1 MIEIGS
7 MTLIEAIPYTCVKIE
22 GSVAFLQR
30 VGEDKRGRFKKMDA
44 KLVPYVDENNQLVI
58 PKPPPMNRKKMTRF
72 HYMKAISE
80 DAQVHI
86 SVAFLIKAML
96 AVGVVTGSW
105 YQAQMKFQEISIRLN
120 DLEDRV
126 TVIATTVQGM
136 EQEHIS
142 ELEEEVREQRSILQ
156 RMGLKKP

>member
-1 MIEIGS
+1 
-7 MTLIEAIPYTCVKIE
+7 
-22 GSVAFLQR
+22 
-30 VGEDKRGRFKKMDA
+30 
-44 KLVPYVDENNQLVI
+44 
-58 PKPPPMNRKKMTRF
+58 
-72 HYMKAISE
+72 MKGISE

-86 SVAFLIKAML
+86 SVAFLIKAMM

>member
-1 MIEIGS
+1 M
-7 MTLIEAIPYTCVKIE
+7 
-22 GSVAFLQR
+22 
-30 VGEDKRGRFKKMDA
+30 A
-44 KLVPYVDENNQLVI
+44 KG
-58 PKPPPMNRKKMTRF
+58 
-72 HYMKAISE
+72 ISE
-80 DAQVHI
+80 DAQIHI
-86 SVAFLIKAML
+86 SIAFLIKAML

-136 EQEHIS
+136 EQEH
-142 ELEEEVREQRSILQ
+142 LNKLKAEVEEQRSLLQ

>member
-1 MIEIGS
+1 M
-7 MTLIEAIPYTCVKIE
+7 
-22 GSVAFLQR
+22 
-30 VGEDKRGRFKKMDA
+30 A
-44 KLVPYVDENNQLVI
+44 KG
-58 PKPPPMNRKKMTRF
+58 
-72 HYMKAISE
+72 ISE
-80 DAQVHI
+80 DAQIHI
-86 SVAFLIKAML
+86 SIAFLIKAML
-96 AVGVVTGSW
+96 AVGLVTGSW

-156 RMGLKKP
+156 RMGLKK

>member
-1 MIEIGS
+1 
-7 MTLIEAIPYTCVKIE
+7 
-22 GSVAFLQR
+22 
-30 VGEDKRGRFKKMDA
+30 
-44 KLVPYVDENNQLVI
+44 
-58 PKPPPMNRKKMTRF
+58 
-72 HYMKAISE
+72 MKAISE

-136 EQEHIS
+136 EQEHLN
-142 ELEEEVREQRSILQ
+142 ELEEEVKEQRSLLQ

>member
-1 MIEIGS
+1 
-7 MTLIEAIPYTCVKIE
+7 
-22 GSVAFLQR
+22 
-30 VGEDKRGRFKKMDA
+30 
-44 KLVPYVDENNQLVI
+44 
-58 PKPPPMNRKKMTRF
+58 
-72 HYMKAISE
+72 MKAISE

-156 RMGLKKP
+156 RMGLKK

>member
-1 MIEIGS
+1 
-7 MTLIEAIPYTCVKIE
+7 
-22 GSVAFLQR
+22 
-30 VGEDKRGRFKKMDA
+30 
-44 KLVPYVDENNQLVI
+44 
-58 PKPPPMNRKKMTRF
+58 
-72 HYMKAISE
+72 MKAISE

-142 ELEEEVREQRSILQ
+142 ELEAEVKEQRSILQ
-156 RMGLKKP
+156 KMGLKKP

>member
-1 MIEIGS
+1 
-7 MTLIEAIPYTCVKIE
+7 
-22 GSVAFLQR
+22 
-30 VGEDKRGRFKKMDA
+30 
-44 KLVPYVDENNQLVI
+44 
-58 PKPPPMNRKKMTRF
+58 
-72 HYMKAISE
+72 MKAISE

-126 TVIATTVQGM
+126 TVITTTVQGM
-136 EQEHIS
+136 EQEH
-142 ELEEEVREQRSILQ
+142 LNKLKAEVEEQRSLLQ

>member
-1 MIEIGS
+1 M
-7 MTLIEAIPYTCVKIE
+7 
-22 GSVAFLQR
+22 
-30 VGEDKRGRFKKMDA
+30 
-44 KLVPYVDENNQLVI
+44 
-58 PKPPPMNRKKMTRF
+58 RKG
-72 HYMKAISE
+72 ISE
-80 DAQVHI
+80 DAQIHI
-86 SVAFLIKAML
+86 SIAFLIKAML

-136 EQEHIS
+136 EQEH
-142 ELEEEVREQRSILQ
+142 LNKLKAEVEEQRSLLQ

>member
-1 MIEIGS
+1 MQKG
-7 MTLIEAIPYTCVKIE
+7 
-22 GSVAFLQR
+22 
-30 VGEDKRGRFKKMDA
+30 
-44 KLVPYVDENNQLVI
+44 
-58 PKPPPMNRKKMTRF
+58 
-72 HYMKAISE
+72 ISE
-80 DAQVHI
+80 DAQIHI
-86 SVAFLIKAML
+86 SIAFLIKAML

-136 EQEHIS
+136 EQEHLN
-142 ELEEEVREQRSILQ
+142 ELEEEVKEQRSILQ

>member
-1 MIEIGS
+1 
-7 MTLIEAIPYTCVKIE
+7 
-22 GSVAFLQR
+22 
-30 VGEDKRGRFKKMDA
+30 
-44 KLVPYVDENNQLVI
+44 
-58 PKPPPMNRKKMTRF
+58 
-72 HYMKAISE
+72 MKAIIE

-126 TVIATTVQGM
+126 TVLATDVQGM
-136 EQEHIS
+136 KQEHIS
-142 ELEEEVREQRSILQ
+142 ELEQEVKEQRSLLQ
-156 RMGLKKP
+156 KMGLKK

>member
-1 MIEIGS
+1 
-7 MTLIEAIPYTCVKIE
+7 
-22 GSVAFLQR
+22 
-30 VGEDKRGRFKKMDA
+30 
-44 KLVPYVDENNQLVI
+44 
-58 PKPPPMNRKKMTRF
+58 
-72 HYMKAISE
+72 
-80 DAQVHI
+80 
-86 SVAFLIKAML
+86 ML

-142 ELEEEVREQRSILQ
+142 ELEAEVKEQRSILQ
-156 RMGLKKP
+156 KMGLKKP

>member
-1 MIEIGS
+1 
-7 MTLIEAIPYTCVKIE
+7 
-22 GSVAFLQR
+22 
-30 VGEDKRGRFKKMDA
+30 
-44 KLVPYVDENNQLVI
+44 
-58 PKPPPMNRKKMTRF
+58 
-72 HYMKAISE
+72 MKAISE

-96 AVGVVTGSW
+96 AVGIVTGSW

-142 ELEEEVREQRSILQ
+142 ELEEEVRDQRGILQ